1 MNYTR
6 VVLGS
11 QPEPWYL
18 SASSGVNS
26 RRFGVSPYPDGVP
39 TPPRSVAELLA
50 LLTTDPGRPRLTWYS
65 GAGERVE
72 LSGAVLDNWVSKTA
86 NLLVEEFD
94 AAPGTRVLLDLP
106 AHWRSVVWALA
117 AWRVGACVVTSA
129 RDVAAVDG
137 GRAAEPSH
145 GPGPAADVVVTDR
158 PSAHRAARDLV
169 VVSLAALAR
178 RFDGALPAGAVDAA
192 SAVMTYS
199 DRIGWSPAVDPAAP
213 ALATPAGTTS
223 HAALFSDAAGAAA
236 GATAAER
243 VLLEGADLPGALR
256 EVLTVLAG
264 AASVVLLDGAMATAL
279 RADAPRRTALV
290 ASERVTSDLL

>member
-18 SASSGVNS
+18 SASSGVNCRPS
-26 RRFGVSPYPDGVP
+26 GVSPYPDGVP

-117 AWRVGACVVTSA
+117 VWRVGACVVTSPADDEVDLVVTNRPGAHPAA
-129 RDVAAVDG
+129 RDV
-137 GRAAEPSH
+137 
-145 GPGPAADVVVTDR
+145 
-158 PSAHRAARDLV
+158 V
-169 VVSLAALAR
+169 VVSLPALAR
-178 RFDGALPAGAVDAA
+178 RFDGTLPAGAVDAA
-192 SAVMTYS
+192 AAVMTYS
-199 DRIGWSPAVDPAAP
+199 DRIGWVPAVEPGAA
-213 ALATPAGTTS
+213 ALVAPGGTTT
-223 HAALFSDAAGAAA
+223 HAALFATFGGDSAPAEPAPRALVVGGQLDRTLAAVLAVLSAAG
-236 GATAAER
+236 
-243 VLLEGADLPGALR
+243 
-256 EVLTVLAG
+256 
-264 AASVVLLDGAMATAL
+264 SVVLVDEAMAAAL
-279 RADAPRRTALV
+279 RSDPARRSALM
-290 ASERVTSDLL
+290 ASERVTSDRL

>member
-26 RRFGVSPYPDGVP
+26 RRPGVSPYPDGVP

-117 AWRVGACVVTSA
+117 AWRVGACVVTPV
-129 RDVAAVDG
+129 REAAGVDAG
-137 GRAAEPSH
+137 DAGPSV
-145 GPGPAADVVVTDR
+145 GPGTAADLVVTDR
-158 PSAHRAARDLV
+158 PSAHPGARDLV
-169 VVSLAALAR
+169 VVTLAALAR
-178 RFDGALPAGAVDAA
+178 RFDGPLPAGAVDAA

-223 HAALFSDAAGAAA
+223 HVDLFSVAGAAA
-236 GATAAER
+236 AGAPPADR
-243 VLLEGADLPGALR
+243 VLLEGGDLPGTLGA
-256 EVLTVLAG
+256 VLAVLAG
-264 AASVVLLDGAMATAL
+264 AGSVVLVDTAMADAL
-279 RADAPRRTALV
+279 RSDAPRRVALV
-290 ASERVTSDLL
+290 ASERVTSDRL

>member
-26 RRFGVSPYPDGVP
+26 GRPGVSPYPDGVP

-65 GAGERVE
+65 EAGERVE

-94 AAPGTRVLLDLP
+94 AAPGARVLLDLP

-117 AWRVGACVVTSA
+117 AWRVGACVVTPA
-129 RDVAAVDG
+129 REAVGVDAGDAAGSSDD
-137 GRAAEPSH
+137 
-145 GPGPAADVVVTDR
+145 PGTAADLVVTDR
-158 PSAHRAARDLV
+158 PSAHAAAQDLV
-169 VVSLAALAR
+169 VVTLAALAR
-178 RFDGALPAGAVDAA
+178 RFDGPLPAGAVDAA

-223 HAALFSDAAGAAA
+223 HVDLFSAAAAAAA
-236 GATAAER
+236 GAPPADRA
-243 VLLEGADLPGALR
+243 LLEGGDLPGTLGA
-256 EVLTVLAG
+256 VLAVLAG
-264 AASVVLLDGAMATAL
+264 AGSVVLVDAAMAGDL
-279 RADAPRRTALV
+279 RSDTPRRTALV
-290 ASERVTSDLL
+290 ASERVTSDRL